1 MNRAIIAVAGA
12 GKTRTV
18 VQSMLQEP
26 DLGRTFLLTYMTRNQ
41 LEGSTRL
48 AKYLT
53 SDSAFPHVM
62 GWFSFLLNEIVR
74 PYSRLLFEDVEVG
87 ALCTDVPDDFMYRK
101 GTRRYFTA
109 NGNAFSERLSLL
121 ANKVIEASGGA
132 AIRRLEKVASS
143 VYIDEAQDLR
153 GNDLDIVMR
162 LMASKIDV
170 TVVCDP
176 RQSVVKT
183 SRIDTKYKKYRDEHI
198 GDFFN
203 EMQSKGLCE
212 VEWINETHRFI
223 PEIAALS
230 DAIFSGSGF
239 PATISNVEPTGYSGL
254 FLIRKGDVERY
265 AIKHS
270 ATILRVDK
278 RAGTFEGIEVANFG
292 ECKGMTRRDVVVI
305 ATAPIQQFLSKGKP
319 LKSEAARRFYVAV
332 TRARQSVAIAVE
344 NPIKTLEDM
353 AQYHSPCEQFGFCVW
368 Q

>member
-265 AIKHS
+265 AIKH
-270 ATILRVDK
+270 
-278 RAGTFEGIEVANFG
+278 
-292 ECKGMTRRDVVVI
+292 C
-305 ATAPIQQFLSKGKP
+305 
-319 LKSEAARRFYVAV
+319 
-332 TRARQSVAIAVE
+332 
-344 NPIKTLEDM
+344 
-353 AQYHSPCEQFGFCVW
+353 
-368 Q
+368 